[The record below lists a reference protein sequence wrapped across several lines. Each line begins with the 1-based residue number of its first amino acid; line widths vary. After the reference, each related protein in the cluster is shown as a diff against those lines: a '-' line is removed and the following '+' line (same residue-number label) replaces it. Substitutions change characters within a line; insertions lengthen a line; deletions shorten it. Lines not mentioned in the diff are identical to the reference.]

1 MNVEALID
9 TNVLVYAAAGRG
21 PDDVKRR
28 RALALIDEVDFGL
41 SAQVLQ
47 EFYVTVVH
55 KVQVPLSAADALA
68 WIEQFDAFPCQ
79 ALDSSIVKSAA
90 EISQRHRI
98 SYRDGAIVAAAE
110 ALGART
116 LFTEDLSHGQLY
128 DTVRVEN
135 PFRGLT

>member
-21 PDDVKRR
+21 PDDVERR

-55 KVQVPLSAADALA
+55 KVQQPVVEP
-68 WIEQFDAFPCQ
+68 
-79 ALDSSIVKSAA
+79 
-90 EISQRHRI
+90 R
-98 SYRDGAIVAAAE
+98 VAPRATRRPPDKA
-110 ALGART
+110 
-116 LFTEDLSHGQLY
+116 
-128 DTVRVEN
+128 
-135 PFRGLT
+135 

>member
-1 MNVEALID
+1 M
-9 TNVLVYAAAGRG
+9 
-21 PDDVKRR
+21 R
-28 RALALIDEVDFGL
+28 RAHIGHTQPTNNAVRRDASLLECSGTF
-41 SAQVLQ
+41 
-47 EFYVTVVH
+47 TPCC
-55 KVQVPLSAADALA
+55 QVPLSAADALA

-98 SYRDGAIVAAAE
+98 SYWDGAIAAAAE

-128 DTVRVEN
+128 GTVRVEN